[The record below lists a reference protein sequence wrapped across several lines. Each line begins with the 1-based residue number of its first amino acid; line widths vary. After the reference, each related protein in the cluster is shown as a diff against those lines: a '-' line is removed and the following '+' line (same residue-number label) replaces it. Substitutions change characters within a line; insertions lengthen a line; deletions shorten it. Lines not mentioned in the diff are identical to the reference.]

1 MSETNYALVI
11 LFLCVF
17 NLIPHSWKYS
27 VCWVWFRNHRFF
39 PFFFKFQQKASLKLT
54 VRTWKQAGP
63 QKETKKTLPTI
74 HEFRCDLLVLG
85 SFQLPCH
92 HLWKMTAVHVLGP
105 SKGLSVTIAKAG
117 GVFPWISV
125 KQISQKNTKKIPMG
139 LVYLPIYMKTIRI
152 NHSWR

>member
-63 QKETKKTLPTI
+63 QKETKKNTSNHPWI
-74 HEFRCDLLVLG
+74 QVRFVSFREFSTPMSSLVKDDCR
-85 SFQLPCH
+85 SCFRTFQRFECNDCQ
-92 HLWKMTAVHVLGP
+92 G
-105 SKGLSVTIAKAG
+105 G